1 VYLASDPA
9 RRDRRERRGR
19 DGPIV
24 GRSCTRRRGEAS
36 GVAILRA
43 APTKMRALS
52 ARLGFDPDSRFK
64 IAIGTFEGDD
74 DEGDFAAARRLLS

>member
-1 VYLASDPA
+1 
-9 RRDRRERRGR
+9 
-19 DGPIV
+19 
-24 GRSCTRRRGEAS
+24 
-36 GVAILRA
+36 
-43 APTKMRALS
+43 MRALS